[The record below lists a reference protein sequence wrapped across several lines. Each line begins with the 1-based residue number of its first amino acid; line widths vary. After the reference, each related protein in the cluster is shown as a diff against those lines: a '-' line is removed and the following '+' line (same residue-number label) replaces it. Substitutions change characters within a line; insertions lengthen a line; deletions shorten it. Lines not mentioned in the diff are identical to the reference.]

1 MEIGIMV
8 EKDSAK
14 AIISYDRR
22 IMRLMMKKLRNFLFS
37 RGKNSSEKDQENKK
51 AVEGRTCLFIMESR
65 VMGPRSWEVKSEQ
78 IKGTR

>member
-1 MEIGIMV
+1 MELKWAKDILSSHVNSLKALIQQAMEIGIMV

-37 RGKNSSEKDQENKK
+37 RGKNSSEK
-51 AVEGRTCLFIMESR
+51 
-65 VMGPRSWEVKSEQ
+65 RSGK
-78 IKGTR
+78 

>member
-37 RGKNSSEKDQENKK
+37 RGKNSSEK
-51 AVEGRTCLFIMESR
+51 
-65 VMGPRSWEVKSEQ
+65 RSGK
-78 IKGTR
+78 